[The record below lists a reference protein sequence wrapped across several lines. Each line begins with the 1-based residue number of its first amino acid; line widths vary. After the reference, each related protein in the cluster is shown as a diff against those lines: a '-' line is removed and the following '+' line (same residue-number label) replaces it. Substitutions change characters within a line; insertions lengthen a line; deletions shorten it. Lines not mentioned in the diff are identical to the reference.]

1 MYMNVIRSLCSLPTT
16 DLNFTAELKRATSNQ
31 IRLAIET
38 MKQNGRKNKGRIKAC
53 ERELENR
60 RLTKKDKHGKYVSKK
75 HLSIL
80 CNTFS
85 SEHRL
90 KAILNKLGELEDAE
104 RRGLILQLP
113 CEEVNGMNNKWIP
126 ITERLPED
134 GIDVLVW
141 FEYFRY
147 GDYNRLFRK
156 IGISYTYNGEWS
168 GFVNGQSG
176 WRQLKVI
183 AWMPLPDPYS
193 ADSEKPKTNAD
204 RIRNMS
210 DEELAEFLVGFKNTF
225 GEEYEGESSCM
236 EWLQSEAEMEENDA

>member
-1 MYMNVIRSLCSLPTT
+1 MEGNVVNNLCLLPAT
-16 DLNFTAELKRATSNQ
+16 DLNFASELNRATAYQ
-31 IRLAIET
+31 IKQAIET
-38 MKQNGRKNKGRIKAC
+38 MKQNGGKNKGRIKDC
-53 ERELENR
+53 DRELENR
-60 RLTKKDKHGKYVSKK
+60 RLTKKDKHGKYVSKE

-85 SEHRL
+85 PEHRL
-90 KAILNKLGELEDAE
+90 KAILNKLVEYEDAE
-104 RRGLILQLP
+104 RQGLSLHLP
-113 CEEVNGMNNKWIP
+113 CKEVNRMDNKWIP

-183 AWMPLPDPYS
+183 AWMPLPEPYRE
-193 ADSEKPKTNAD
+193 SE
-204 RIRNMS
+204 
-210 DEELAEFLVGFKNTF
+210 E
-225 GEEYEGESSCM
+225 
-236 EWLQSEAEMEENDA
+236 

>member
-1 MYMNVIRSLCSLPTT
+1 MYMNVIKSLCSLPAT
-16 DLNFTAELKRATSNQ
+16 DGNFTSVLKTATSNQ

-38 MKQNGRKNKGRIKAC
+38 MEHNGGKNKGRIKAC

-60 RLTKKDKHGKYVSKK
+60 RLTKKDKHGKYVSKE

-90 KAILNKLGELEDAE
+90 KAILNKLGEYEDAE
-104 RRGLILQLP
+104 RQGLHLHLP
-113 CEEVNGMNNKWIP
+113 CKEVNGMNNKWIP
-126 ITERLPED
+126 VTERLPED

-141 FEYFRY
+141 FKYFRY

-183 AWMPLPDPYS
+183 AWMPLPEPY
-193 ADSEKPKTNAD
+193 
-204 RIRNMS
+204 
-210 DEELAEFLVGFKNTF
+210 EERE
-225 GEEYEGESSCM
+225 
-236 EWLQSEAEMEENDA
+236 DA